1 MCVFLLFFV
10 FFFPLLYC
18 SIHFA
23 SLLKWTS
30 APLPPPDDTNPTLTE
45 RDSTMYSAIVA
56 ALRTPGAAILF
67 SPVTY
72 PECSRH
78 NGTLGRWFFYLRPAF
93 STNEP
98 LQRHPGRLSEMAA
111 NLGGQWAWEAFGQ
124 LGKGTCVA
132 MSFCVFDV
140 TAAFK
145 KTVSD

>member
-1 MCVFLLFFV
+1 MDKR
-10 FFFPLLYC
+10 P
-18 SIHFA
+18 
-23 SLLKWTS
+23 
-30 APLPPPDDTNPTLTE
+30 PPPPPDDTNPTLTE